1 MLVTDVTTFP
11 DRHTVTVLL
20 HRWKDGDAGAL
31 EALMPIVYD
40 ELRRLARRHMA
51 AERNDHTLQH
61 TALVHEAYLELVDM
75 NVGWNNRAHFFAVA
89 ARAMRR
95 ILVDHAR
102 GRNRDK
108 RGGDVVRVGLDKA
121 SDTPAPSAGL
131 DLEVLDEALSRL
143 GEVDSRKAEIIEMRY
158 FGGLSQQELSDVLG
172 VSLATVNRDLS
183 WAKDWLRA
191 ELQL

>member
-1 MLVTDVTTFP
+1 MTDP
-11 DRHTVTVLL
+11 QDRHTVTVLL

-31 EALMPIVYD
+31 DSLMPIVYD

-51 AERNDHTLQH
+51 SERSDHTLQH
-61 TALVHEAYLELVDM
+61 TALVHEAYLELVEM

-102 GRNRDK
+102 GRNREK
-108 RGGDVVRVGLDKA
+108 RGGDFVRVGLDKA
-121 SDTPAPSAGL
+121 SDQPTPVAAL
-131 DLEVLDEALSRL
+131 DLEVLDDALSRL
-143 GEVDSRKAEIIEMRY
+143 SQIDPRKAEMIEMRY
-158 FGGLSQQELSDVLG
+158 FGGLTQQELSEVLC

-183 WAKDWLRA
+183 GAKDWLRE
-191 ELQL
+191 ELGL